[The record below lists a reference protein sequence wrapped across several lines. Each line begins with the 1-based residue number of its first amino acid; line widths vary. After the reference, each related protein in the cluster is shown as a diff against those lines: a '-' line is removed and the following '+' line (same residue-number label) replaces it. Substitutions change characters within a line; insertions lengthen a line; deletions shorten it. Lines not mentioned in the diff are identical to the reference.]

1 MAASQAAWHLGAWG
15 LLGVLLEVPSLKQG
29 PWVAWLGAADLV
41 RDQGLLV
48 HCHEVLHLVLLVLG
62 HALVWAPVVESY
74 LVHLEELP

>member
-1 MAASQAAWHLGAWG
+1 M
-15 LLGVLLEVPSLKQG
+15 QG
-29 PWVAWLGAADLV
+29 PWVAWLGAAVLV